1 MVFGMNPLGR
11 GPTRAKA
18 TAMKRYL
25 SIDIL
30 RAVAILLMVQMH
42 FVENL
47 SSWEASSAWLHG
59 FSSHIGNWAAPL
71 FTTLS
76 GLSFALWVR
85 KQEAVG
91 RSDKAIMK
99 IAVRR
104 GMFIFVTGFA
114 LAFCIWLPEALFM
127 WDVLTLIGTS
137 LVILSVTRK
146 LPPPVLVAM
155 CVAVLVISPP
165 LRGFGDYPAYWEDGF
180 FDYDFTL
187 REVIYGFVVNGYF
200 PLLPWIIFPL
210 VGFVIGETAFSGRES
225 KADCCRSLLL
235 GGAGL
240 MLLSGINIAFGW
252 ATPTLFAKHYCTGVT
267 LFPASTAY
275 VVGML
280 GLSVFCLG
288 LLHRWV
294 DQNERITGTGSVS
307 LFFRRFSS
315 FSLTIYVVHLVA
327 HLWPLWIYAVAIG
340 KEDPTFY
347 WRAAMSAPQAL
358 ALSLVFVVVCY
369 VALIFLGRYRKLSFE
384 WWMRWVCD

>member
-1 MVFGMNPLGR
+1 MNSV
-11 GPTRAKA
+11 GPGLTRARA
-18 TAMKRYL
+18 AAMKRYL

-47 SSWEASSAWLHG
+47 SSWEASSAWLYG
-59 FSSHIGNWAAPL
+59 LSCQIGNWAAPL

-76 GLSFALWVR
+76 GLSFSLWVR
-85 KQEAVG
+85 KQEGVG

-104 GMFIFVTGFA
+104 GMFIFVAGFA
-114 LAFCIWLPEALFM
+114 LAFCLWSPEALFM
-127 WDVLTLIGTS
+127 WDILTLIGTS
-137 LVILSVTRK
+137 LVILAMTRK

-165 LRGFGDYPAYWEDGF
+165 LRAFGDYPAYWEDGAF
-180 FDYDFTL
+180 SYDFLL
-187 REVIYGFVVNGYF
+187 REVTYGFVVNGYF

-210 VGFVIGETAFSGRES
+210 VGFVIGETAFPGREGKGDS
-225 KADCCRSLLL
+225 CRSLLL

-252 ATPTLFAKHYCTGVT
+252 AVPTLFAKHYATGFT

-275 VVGML
+275 IAGTL

-294 DQNERITGTGSVS
+294 DQNERTTVTGPV
-307 LFFRRFSS
+307 LVFFRRFSV
-315 FSLTIYVVHLVA
+315 FSLTIYIVHLVV

-340 KEDPTFY
+340 KEDPMFY
-347 WRAAMSAPQAL
+347 WGAAMSTPQAL

-369 VALIFLGRYRKLSFE
+369 VALIFLERHKKLSFE